1 MNTESKTP
9 DFQAAAAS
17 AIAQSGLSYAQIAER
32 LGYPKPSVI
41 ALIAAGM
48 AKFPSDRAAD
58 LARACGA
65 DPEALTALALA
76 GREDEADPAPPFRP
90 DGWDK

>member
-1 MNTESKTP
+1 MKTENTTL
-9 DFQAAAAS
+9 DFQTAVTSVMAD
-17 AIAQSGLSYAQIAER
+17 SGLSHAQIAER

-48 AKFPSDRAAD
+48 AKFPPGRAAD

-76 GREDEADPAPPFRP
+76 ECEDEADRALPLRL
-90 DGWDK
+90 DGSDK